1 MNGFPTRSEQHII
14 DSQGIALFK
23 TIINQ
28 SEYIIRDLGER
39 DYGIDGLL
47 EVVENKQVTG
57 KMISFQLK
65 SSNSFTIQN
74 TGIENAHV
82 YREYFNPTFPHL
94 MGYISMSIKKTTCNY
109 WLSSN
114 MPVILILADL
124 GMDCL
129 YYTYIAN
136 QIRQRYNDFNQPN
149 TEHFTFYFPINNR
162 ITKMRNFENPTHEDI
177 PNAYRHMLFKK
188 YEVLATN
195 YPSFLNSLQDF
206 VNNRI
211 SYYKHIEHQ
220 NADPFLTQPIQFLNK
235 TKKIYDVLYVLSQY
249 LEFEFDE
256 INFNEVRKQFQDQYA
271 YYSVSFD
278 EVLEVHITEL
288 HYRIMLNLYR
298 VINPIKELITFAEG
312 DFWRSMYPNIYYE
325 ALQMSLKEF
334 EDNCSWTYLI
344 DNRPFL

>member
-1 MNGFPTRSEQHII
+1 MNGFPIRSDQHII
-14 DSQGIALFK
+14 DSQGIALLR

-47 EVVENKQVTG
+47 EVVENKQATG

-74 TGIENAHV
+74 TGIENAQV
-82 YREYFNPTFPHL
+82 YRKYFDPTFPYL
-94 MGYISMSIKKTTCNY
+94 MGYISMAIKKSTCNY

-136 QIRQRYNDFNQPN
+136 QIRQRYNDFNQTN
-149 TEHFTFYFPINNR
+149 TDYFIFYVPVNNR
-162 ITKMRNFENPTHEDI
+162 ISKMRGVDNSTYDDI
-177 PNAYRHMLFKK
+177 SNAYRHMLFKN

-195 YPSFLNSLQDF
+195 YQLFLNSLQDF

-211 SYYKHIEHQ
+211 GYFEHIEHQ
-220 NADPFLTQPIQFLNK
+220 NADPFLTQPILFLNK
-235 TKKIYDVLYVLSQY
+235 TKKIYDILYVLSQY
-249 LEFEFDE
+249 LDFEFDK
-256 INFNEVRKQFQDQYA
+256 IDFNEVRIQFQDQYN
-271 YYSVSFD
+271 YYRVSCD
-278 EVLEVHITEL
+278 EVLEAHISEL

-298 VINPIKELITFAEG
+298 AINPIKELITLAEE
-312 DFWRSMYPNIYYE
+312 DFWRSKYPNIYYE

-334 EDNCSWTYLI
+334 ENNCSWTYL
-344 DNRPFL
+344 L